1 MNDILSH
8 FKLFRQNFNFILLFC
23 IEFRKPIQ
31 LLMNSMLQCLLLN
44 SSGPHINGGSLQIAI
59 TFGQLLALISNNL
72 KFLIN
77 TSPNILKNLPISN
90 PILLIKILIL
100 FHKLF
105 LLNMK
110 LITFHLALKFTN

>member
-23 IEFRKPIQ
+23 IEFRKSIQ

-44 SSGPHINGGSLQIAI
+44 SSGPHINSGSLQIAI